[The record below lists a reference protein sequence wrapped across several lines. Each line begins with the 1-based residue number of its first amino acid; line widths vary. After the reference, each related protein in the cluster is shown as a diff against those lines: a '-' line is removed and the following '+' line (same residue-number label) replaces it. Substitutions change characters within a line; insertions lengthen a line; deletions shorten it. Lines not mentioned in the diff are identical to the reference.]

1 LVDRLHSWYRDQDD
15 IFSFHP
21 MTLELSSI
29 QFYDSIVVFE
39 KNLKKEAPK
48 TVMSRNG
55 VITESRK
62 VVQARNR
69 RSIF

>member
-1 LVDRLHSWYRDQDD
+1 
-15 IFSFHP
+15 
-21 MTLELSSI
+21 MALELSSV
-29 QFYDSIVVFE
+29 QFYDLIVIFE
-39 KNLKKEAPK
+39 KTLKKEAPQM
-48 TVMSRNG
+48 VMSRNG